1 MPHGRRMSDAI
12 EPRIFPWHR
21 ASIRLRHPER
31 PRRASAKR
39 LFGLI
44 IVAATALSAAVMAAT
59 PEEVRGTVASVTAD
73 SATIHT
79 VDKNVTIGL
88 TSNPRY

>member
-1 MPHGRRMSDAI
+1 
-12 EPRIFPWHR
+12 
-21 ASIRLRHPER
+21 
-31 PRRASAKR
+31 
-39 LFGLI
+39 
-44 IVAATALSAAVMAAT
+44 VAATALSAAVMAAT